1 MPACAGVAIS
11 GPGPAGALGAATSL
25 RQAWTGPAA
34 SGLPQRWSGGGR
46 RGRTARAH
54 RVIGRLLAARNSG
67 RLRVVQLIGSPRPG
81 GAETYFLRLVRAL
94 AAEVEILVVA
104 RRGSWVA
111 ARARALGLPLRE
123 VGFRGSLDLLSPW
136 RIAQILRAF
145 EADVAQSWMSRAT
158 AALPK
163 RPGVPVIARLGGY
176 YPLKYYHRADW
187 LCANTEDIA
196 GWLLRQGAP
205 RERVV
210 VVPNMAPRAV
220 VLDTGLRRRT
230 RQRLGLGEADQLL
243 LAAGRLH
250 QVKAFDVAIEA
261 LRALPEHVHLVIA
274 GEGLLHDDLRLR
286 AERGG
291 LAARVHLVGWQDELA
306 PWIAAADLWLVPS
319 REEPLGNTVLDA
331 WAHGRPVVATDAI
344 GPRGLIREG
353 VDGLLVPRDD
363 PAALAA
369 QAARILADP
378 GLATRLVE
386 AGRQRVEGE
395 FAPATIVGRWRALYE
410 RAIAAGP
417 GGR

>member
-1 MPACAGVAIS
+1 M
-11 GPGPAGALGAATSL
+11 AT
-25 RQAWTGPAA
+25 
-34 SGLPQRWSGGGR
+34 
-46 RGRTARAH
+46 
-54 RVIGRLLAARNSG
+54 RLSR

-94 AAEVEILVVA
+94 AGEVDVLVVA

-111 ARARALGLPLRE
+111 ARARAQGLALQE
-123 VGFRGSLDLLSPW
+123 VGFRGSLDLLTPW
-136 RIAQILRAF
+136 RIARILRAF
-145 EADVAQSWMSRAT
+145 EADLAQSWMSRAT
-158 AALPK
+158 AALPR

-176 YPLKYYHRADW
+176 YPLKYYRRADW

-210 VVPNMAPRAV
+210 VVPNMAPRACA
-220 VLDTGLRRRT
+220 LDAAQRRRT
-230 RQRLGLGEADQLL
+230 REALGLGDADRLL

-274 GEGLLHDDLRLR
+274 GEGLLRDELGAR
-286 AERGG
+286 AERAGVAG
-291 LAARVHLVGWQDELA
+291 RVHLVGWQDELA

-331 WAHGRPVVATDAI
+331 WAHGRPVVAADSV

-369 QAARILADP
+369 QVARVLGEPELAA
-378 GLATRLVE
+378 RLVE
-386 AGRQRVEGE
+386 GGRQRVAGE
-395 FAPATIVGRWRALYE
+395 LSPAAIVARWLELYE
-410 RAIAAGP
+410 RAIVAGP